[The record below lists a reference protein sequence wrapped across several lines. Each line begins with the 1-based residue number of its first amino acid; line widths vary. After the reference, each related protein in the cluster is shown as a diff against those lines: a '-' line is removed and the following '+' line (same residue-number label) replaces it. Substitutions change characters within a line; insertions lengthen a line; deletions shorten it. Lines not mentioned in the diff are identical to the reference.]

1 MKHQR
6 QPMEGPSDCAT
17 GFVICHHTGNQ
28 RRAYAGLLT
37 GFCPHCLF
45 GSPTLQGIIRNKN
58 SQNSLSLIPIG
69 HWHMF
74 EERFLTVKVH
84 SIMKGIKT
92 SKKLQM
98 GSSSSSSKSEVSS
111 GIWRKPDRFCLDHQ
125 VLSLEGSQ
133 HYLSR

>member
-17 GFVICHHTGNQ
+17 GSVICHHTGNQ
-28 RRAYAGLLT
+28 RRAYAGLLA

-45 GSPTLQGIIRNKN
+45 GSPTLRGIIRNKN
-58 SQNSLSLIPIG
+58 SQNSLSLIHAG

-98 GSSSSSSKSEVSS
+98 GSSSSSSKSEASS
-111 GIWRKPDRFCLDHQ
+111 GIWRKPDHFCLDYQ
-125 VLSLEGSQ
+125 APSLEGSQ
-133 HYLSR
+133 HCLSR